1 MRPDSYRPVNTVTPA
16 RGRSSLDHVPSHI
29 ATNHGAAWAFVLQH
43 ATLIERMSGR
53 FFDQLKSEDKEDA
66 RADLIALIVDRYD
79 GSKIASAR
87 DPYAMAVCWIGFQC
101 RRIQKT
107 YTRRFR
113 RETREGIGATTASG
127 VDVLSLM
134 PAEGYGSH
142 DDVEANVARL
152 EAEEVAQRIYA
163 EATPKQR
170 EAMMTILLEM
180 SSDEMRAAFGIT
192 PNVRND
198 RIKTLRE
205 RHAATTV

>member
-1 MRPDSYRPVNTVTPA
+1 MYRTQLPA
-16 RGRSSLDHVPSHI
+16 RSRASLDPVPSHI
-29 ATNHGAAWAFVLQH
+29 AANHGAAWAFVLQH

-53 FFDQLKSEDKEDA
+53 FFDQLKSEDKDDA
-66 RADLIALIVDRYD
+66 RADLVALIVERYD
-79 GSKIASAR
+79 GSKIATAR

-113 RETREGIGATTASG
+113 RETREGVGMATTASG
-127 VDVLSLM
+127 VDVLSLV
-134 PAEGYGSH
+134 PADGYGSH

-180 SSDEMRAAFGIT
+180 SSEEMRAAFGIT

-205 RHAATTV
+205 RHAATTS